1 MAFINYKFKRAR
13 LAMLREALDQ
23 IWLPEDTKLIEY
35 HFDRILRM
43 SRVDMTEALTP
54 QQYPLAYSIVSDML
68 FDHDLLGK
76 CPSSGRRE
84 NDQTLGELRK
94 GIAKLIADCDDMIRR
109 MSLCDVITA
118 NETLR
123 LETFDASSYESTD
136 KNGKHYNNV
145 VFTLVYRR
153 NLIAPDPVDIAK
165 IQAVFADKP
174 SSFYLHLFKDHNAAC
189 YMSCGISTAQQVTVN
204 KDSVEKHAVVVEY
217 TLSTPLVNCIT
228 TPVPPSGY
236 NSTYRPY

>member
-23 IWLPEDTKLIEY
+23 IWLPEDTKIIEY
-35 HFDRILRM
+35 HFDRILCMTRL
-43 SRVDMTEALTP
+43 DMAEALTP

-68 FDHDLLGK
+68 FDRDLLGE
-76 CPSSGRRE
+76 CPWSGRKE

-109 MSLCDVITA
+109 MSLCDVITD

-123 LETFDASSYESTD
+123 LETFDASSSVTTGSD
-136 KNGKHYNNV
+136 GKSHHNV
-145 VFTLVYRR
+145 VCTLVYRR

-189 YMSCGISTAQQVTVN
+189 YISCGISTAQQVTVN

-217 TLSTPLVNCIT
+217 TLSTPINDCVTSNGLGSV
-228 TPVPPSGY
+228 
-236 NSTYRPY
+236 YRSW

>member
-54 QQYPLAYSIVSDML
+54 QQYPLAYSIVSDIL
-68 FDHDLLGK
+68 FDHDLLGE
-76 CPSSGRRE
+76 CPWSGRKE

-94 GIAKLIADCDDMIRR
+94 GIAKRIADCDDMIRR
-109 MSLCDVITA
+109 MSLCDVITD

-136 KNGKHYNNV
+136 KNGKHYHND

-153 NLIAPDPVDIAK
+153 NLIAPAPVDIAK

-174 SSFYLHLFKDHNAAC
+174 SSFYLHLFKDHDATW
-189 YMSCGISTAQQVTVN
+189 YMPCCISAAQQVTVN

-217 TLSTPLVNCIT
+217 TLSTPINDCLTSNGLGSV
-228 TPVPPSGY
+228 
-236 NSTYRPY
+236 YRSW